1 MSYGFNYN
9 RISRIISDTL
19 RKVSKVSE
27 AGNVNT
33 LTLTLTLTF
42 KLLN

>member
-9 RISRIISDTL
+9 QISRIISDTL

-33 LTLTLTLTF
+33 LTLTLT
-42 KLLN
+42 